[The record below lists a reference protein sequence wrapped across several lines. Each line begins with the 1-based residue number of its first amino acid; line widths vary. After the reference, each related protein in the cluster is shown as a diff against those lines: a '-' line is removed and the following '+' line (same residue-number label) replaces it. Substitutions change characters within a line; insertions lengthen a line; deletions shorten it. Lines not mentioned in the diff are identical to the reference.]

1 MNNSN
6 LIYHYTSLEEFQ
18 CILKYG
24 TLRFKESTSS
34 NDVLGTIDFE
44 NILKSSRNQYISI
57 EGGVPMTDHQKI
69 VQEIIP
75 AKLKEIEARENIRVI
90 HCIESGSRAWGFA
103 SPDSDYDVRFIYV
116 RPVEY
121 YLRLDKTRDVI
132 EWQLDDTLDINGW
145 DLQKALRLLHSSNPT
160 LFEWNNS
167 PIVYKTTPEWA
178 EISAIIDHF
187 FQKKAGLYHYLST
200 AKKNYREYLKG
211 DQVRLKKYFYVLRP
225 ILACRWILEKQTPP
239 PMLFSTLA
247 DACLD
252 EALVPAV
259 GDLLRLK
266 METPEIGLGPRIDV
280 INDYLDTSIEEVEQL
295 IQTLPGDERVTWDEL
310 NHIFLDIL
318 GIK

>member
-1 MNNSN
+1 
-6 LIYHYTSLEEFQ
+6 
-18 CILKYG
+18 
-24 TLRFKESTSS
+24 
-34 NDVLGTIDFE
+34 
-44 NILKSSRNQYISI
+44 
-57 EGGVPMTDHQKI
+57 MTDHQKI

-90 HCIESGSRAWGFA
+90 HCVESGSRAWGFA

-116 RPVEY
+116 RPIEY

-178 EISAIIDHF
+178 EISAIIGHF

-211 DQVRLKKYFYVLRP
+211 DMVKPKKYFYVLRP

-239 PMLFSTLA
+239 PMLFSELA

-252 EALVPAV
+252 EDLVPAV
-259 GDLLRLK
+259 SDLLRLK
-266 METPEIGLGPRIDV
+266 METPEMGLGPRIDV
-280 INDYLDTSIEEVEQL
+280 INDYLDASIDEVDQL
-295 IQTLPGDERVTWDEL
+295 IQTLPGDERITWDEL
-310 NHIFLDIL
+310 NHIFMDIL
-318 GIK
+318 GGGGK